1 MLILPLLPALRTPV
15 SPVVRV
21 GRVRRAL
28 LAAACAFVVG
38 CWASATTAAQPDTPS
53 AAPDAEAPN
62 AEVPADAA
70 PPSEAPPSDGT
81 NEATPDAAEP
91 GAHAAPETSEATPK
105 PAAQP
110 SAGAGAPARNDR
122 QPDPASE
129 AEPARRPS
137 EPEPSESTPAPEPGK
152 RDTTE
157 SPPKRELLLNRYT
170 SAAIVGGTAV
180 GLYTWT
186 YFAWYKER
194 ATADHIIWNTEGWF
208 GPDTYA
214 AGADKLG
221 HFWVNYAMNRLIS
234 HVLEEGGWTPLQS
247 TLIATGGTMGFFTF
261 IEIKDGL
268 HPHYGF
274 SWIDMAFNAGG
285 NLAALGM
292 IMVPEIDRMFDLK
305 VAYIPSKIYRR
316 RLAERGAVNAG
327 EDYTGQI
334 YQLTYHLGSLPSLRH
349 ASPWHP
355 LRFVDVAF
363 GYRARNY
370 LPEPP
375 PETHRYQEYMLCL
388 GLDMQH
394 VFDLLWDRYENP
406 RTHAHGAARF
416 FQEVLAIPYTTLP
429 TVTYRQDNGPHPPD
443 DDPGH

>member
-1 MLILPLLPALRTPV
+1 MLL
-15 SPVVRV
+15 
-21 GRVRRAL
+21 G
-28 LAAACAFVVG
+28 AACTLVVG
-38 CWASATTAAQPDTPS
+38 SWANASAAAQPRTQTPETAPPAPAATQTPS
-53 AAPDAEAPN
+53 EPQPADVTNAP
-62 AEVPADAA
+62 PADATQPA
-70 PPSEAPPSDGT
+70 PEAPV
-81 NEATPDAAEP
+81 DASEP
-91 GAHAAPETSEATPK
+91 EPQP
-105 PAAQP
+105 PAQP
-110 SAGAGAPARNDR
+110 SASAAAPA
-122 QPDPASE
+122 PDINEKAPTPA
-129 AEPARRPS
+129 AEPTRTPS
-137 EPEPSESTPAPEPGK
+137 EPGPNNSEQTPEAAPGTAAEP
-152 RDTTE
+152 
-157 SPPKRELLLNRYT
+157 PPKRELLLNRYT

-194 ATADHIIWNTEGWF
+194 ATSDHIIWNTEGWF
-208 GPDTYA
+208 GPNTYA

-234 HVLEEGGWTPLQS
+234 HVLQEGGWSPLQS
-247 TLIATGGTMGFFTF
+247 TLIATTGTMGFFTF

-292 IMVPEIDRMFDLK
+292 ITMPEIDRMFDLK

-316 RLAERGAVNAG
+316 RLTERGAVNAG

-370 LPEPP
+370 LPKPP

-388 GLDMQH
+388 GVDMQH
-394 VFDLLWDRYENP
+394 VFDLLWNRFENP
-406 RTHAHGAARF
+406 RTYAHGAARF

-429 TVTYRQDNGPHPPD
+429 VVTYRQDNGPHPPD
-443 DDPGH
+443 DGPGH

>member
-1 MLILPLLPALRTPV
+1 
-15 SPVVRV
+15 
-21 GRVRRAL
+21 VRRTL
-28 LAAACAFVVG
+28 LSVACAAVIG
-38 CWASATTAAQPDTPS
+38 GWTTPPFAAQPD
-53 AAPDAEAPN
+53 
-62 AEVPADAA
+62 A
-70 PPSEAPPSDGT
+70 PPSNPSVEAPAD
-81 NEATPDAAEP
+81 
-91 GAHAAPETSEATPK
+91 
-105 PAAQP
+105 
-110 SAGAGAPARNDR
+110 
-122 QPDPASE
+122 
-129 AEPARRPS
+129 
-137 EPEPSESTPAPEPGK
+137 TPAPEETKPTDSASETPPDASEPAAEEVPPQAGEAAPQPGAEPSVAPSAPAADVGQK
-152 RDTTE
+152 GSAPAAEPTGTPSESAPDESNQADEPASTEAAE
-157 SPPKRELLLNRYT
+157 SPPQRELLLNRYT

-194 ATADHIIWNTEGWF
+194 ATSDHIIWNTEGWF
-208 GPDTYA
+208 GPNTYA

-234 HVLEEGGWTPLQS
+234 HVLEEGGWTPLQG
-247 TLIATGGTMGFFTF
+247 TLIATTATMGFFTF

-292 IMVPEIDRMFDLK
+292 IMAPEVDRMFDLK

-334 YQLTYHLGSLPSLRH
+334 YQLTYHVGSLPSLRQ

-370 LPEPP
+370 LPKPP

-388 GLDMQH
+388 GVDMQH

-429 TVTYRQDNGPHPPD
+429 VVTYRQDNGPHPPD
-443 DDPGH
+443 DGPGH